1 MTDWSEKREHPRV
14 KVTWDCT
21 FGADEDTPRSG
32 KVTSL
37 SVRGCFVKTKAWV
50 TRGQSIHVK
59 VWQADWKWLPLRGT
73 VHYHLEGV
81 GFGMLFTD
89 LDEETAAA
97 IKRLVGRES
106 PAPPAAGAEGGDDAA
121 S

>member
-1 MTDWSEKREHPRV
+1 MTGGKDNRQHPRV

-81 GFGMLFTD
+81 GFGMLFEDLGEEATD
-89 LDEETAAA
+89 A
-97 IKRLVGRES
+97 IKRLAAGAS
-106 PAPPAAGAEGGDDAA
+106 LTPPAAGEEGGE
-121 S
+121 

>member
-1 MTDWSEKREHPRV
+1 MTDGSEKRARPRV

-21 FGADEDTPRSG
+21 FGPDEDTPRSG

-59 VWQADWKWLPLRGT
+59 VWQADWKWLHLRGT
-73 VHYHLEGV
+73 VHYHMEGV

-89 LDEETAAA
+89 LDEEAADA
-97 IKRLVGRES
+97 VRQLVARVSPES
-106 PAPPAAGAEGGDDAA
+106 PPEGEEGGGDAG
-121 S
+121 

>member
-1 MTDWSEKREHPRV
+1 MSQQGEKRGHPRV

-21 FGADEDTPRSG
+21 FGTDEDTPRSG

-37 SVRGCFVKTKAWV
+37 SARGCFVKTKAWV

-59 VWQADWKWLPLRGT
+59 VWQADWKWLHLRGT

-81 GFGMLFTD
+81 GFGMLFSD
-89 LDEETAAA
+89 LGEEAAAA
-97 IKRLVGRES
+97 IGRLIENR
-106 PAPPAAGAEGGDDAA
+106 AARDEDAGEDG
-121 S
+121 

>member
-1 MTDWSEKREHPRV
+1 MTDGREKRVHPRV

-21 FGADEDTPRSG
+21 FGPDEDTPRSG

-37 SVRGCFVKTKAWV
+37 SMRGCFVKTKAWV

-89 LDEETAAA
+89 LDEEAADA
-97 IKRLVGRES
+97 VRRLVAGGS
-106 PAPPAAGAEGGDDAA
+106 PEPPPRGEEEGGDAG
-121 S
+121 